1 MTKKKRLRER
11 KKPSARVRKEAPSK
25 ISKSSCIIAVRLR
38 GGAGVAT
45 DVEATLNMLHLRRKY
60 NAVLM
65 YNKPD
70 VLGMLKKT
78 KDYITWG
85 EADREVLSLL
95 LSERSRPHGAGEL
108 TAKYLK
114 ERLQIPSIQRLVEM
128 IEQAEVPLGTL
139 YGAGIPPVFCLHP
152 PKGGFK
158 RSLKRPLTDG
168 GELGYRGT
176 EITSLISRMI

>member
-1 MTKKKRLRER
+1 MTEKKRPRER
-11 KKPSARVRKEAPSK
+11 KKPSTRVRKEAPSEV
-25 ISKSSCIIAVRLR
+25 SKSSCIIAVRLR
-38 GGAGVAT
+38 GGAGVTT
-45 DVEATLNMLHLRRKY
+45 DVEATLNMLHLPRKY

-85 EADREVLSLL
+85 EADGEVLSLL

-108 TAKYLK
+108 TTKHLK
-114 ERLQIPSIQRLVEM
+114 ERLQIPSIPRLVEM
-128 IEQAEVPLGTL
+128 IERAEVPLGKL
-139 YGAGIPPVFCLHP
+139 YDAGIPPVFCLHP